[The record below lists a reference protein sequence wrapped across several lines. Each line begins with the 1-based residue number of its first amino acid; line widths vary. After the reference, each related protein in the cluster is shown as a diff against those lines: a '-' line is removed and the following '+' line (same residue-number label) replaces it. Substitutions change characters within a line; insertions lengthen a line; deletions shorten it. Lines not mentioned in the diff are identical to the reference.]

1 LQPVEER
8 LRRGKQVIQKPERT
22 KVGSLRD
29 MKAKQIVLQGR
40 CRQIEKPDLVAHRDG
55 RVRIIELLPRQP
67 RFFDDRVE
75 RKPCALRPRISKSA
89 HPAVRTW
96 QPIDAAGRRRRF
108 AWHWLVSR
116 HRKLGTY
123 GQVFGR

>member
-1 LQPVEER
+1 
-8 LRRGKQVIQKPERT
+8 
-22 KVGSLRD
+22 
-29 MKAKQIVLQGR
+29 MKAKQIILQGR
-40 CRQIEKPDLVAHRDG
+40 CRQIEKFDLVAHRDG
-55 RVRIIELLPRQP
+55 RVRIIELLPRQACL
-67 RFFDDRVE
+67 FDDRVE
-75 RKPCALRPRISKSA
+75 RNPCALRSRVGKST

-123 GQVFGR
+123 GQVFGGY